1 MPAVVGS
8 RRTSTKLIAAVV
20 IVPILMA
27 IGTMVA
33 LAVSLRGNDAAN
45 LDPAEAVN
53 IRIHNGTDAR
63 IDRLFLG
70 RDVAADA
77 TEDPSSH
84 TRFAAIDPGAD
95 SAYLTVAPDPDN
107 FDNISFVVDGKDWSV
122 DPLLLRPKVS
132 DLAAGGYYTI
142 VVDRQGEQG
151 VVTEVT
157 ADPAPA

>member
-1 MPAVVGS
+1 MSPVAGPG
-8 RRTSTKLIAAVV
+8 RTSAKLIAAVV
-20 IVPILMA
+20 VVPILMA

-33 LAVSLRGNDAAN
+33 LAVSLRGNEAAD

-53 IRIHNGTDAR
+53 IRIHNGMDTR

-70 RDVAADA
+70 RNVADGA

-84 TRFAAIDPGAD
+84 TRFAAIDPGTD
-95 SAYLTVAPDPDN
+95 SGYLTVAPDADN
-107 FDNISFVVDGKDWSV
+107 YDNISLVIDGEDYTV
-122 DPLLLRPKVS
+122 DPLLLRPEVA

-142 VVDRQGEQG
+142 VLDQEGDQT

-157 ADPAPA
+157 TDPAPA